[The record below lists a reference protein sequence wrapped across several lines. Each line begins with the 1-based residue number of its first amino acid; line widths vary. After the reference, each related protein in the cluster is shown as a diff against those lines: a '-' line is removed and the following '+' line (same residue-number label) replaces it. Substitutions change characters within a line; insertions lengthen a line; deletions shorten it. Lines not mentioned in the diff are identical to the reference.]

1 LKASSDSQFR
11 DKPRQIDLVQ
21 LIYLGKKDRVI
32 HLLMRTKEKDV
43 HKVSI
48 KPCQD
53 KEDLNQ
59 VNFNSTSISLMTIL
73 LITRICKEIKMHSC
87 DSSNSKE
94 HGVSILE
101 QCSFLFGAHSN
112 GLLL

>member
-1 LKASSDSQFR
+1 MKASSDSQFR

-73 LITRICKEIKMHSC
+73 LITRICKEIKMH
-87 DSSNSKE
+87 
-94 HGVSILE
+94 
-101 QCSFLFGAHSN
+101 
-112 GLLL
+112 